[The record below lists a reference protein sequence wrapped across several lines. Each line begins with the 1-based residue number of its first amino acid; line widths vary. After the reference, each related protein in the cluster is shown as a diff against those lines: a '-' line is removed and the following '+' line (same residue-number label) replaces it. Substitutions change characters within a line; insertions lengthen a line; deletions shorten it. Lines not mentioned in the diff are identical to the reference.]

1 MPTNKNVELEGRDG
15 LKLFPHGICCYFIPN
30 LTRINGGWWIS
41 IARHLRMFYCFTNL
55 VGNASKIIFGEA
67 LTMVLEAHHMTRNPV
82 RKDQINEYKKHMEKC
97 VEVVIH
103 ICAPSTASGCNSIK
117 FHQPVHRYLT
127 RIEIGCSAM
136 EKSLEKMLGESQ
148 KKPFKH
154 TNAKFDVEVVL
165 INEVHIKCAFNLN
178 TMRINNA

>member
-1 MPTNKNVELEGRDG
+1 
-15 LKLFPHGICCYFIPN
+15 
-30 LTRINGGWWIS
+30 
-41 IARHLRMFYCFTNL
+41 
-55 VGNASKIIFGEA
+55 
-67 LTMVLEAHHMTRNPV
+67 
-82 RKDQINEYKKHMEKC
+82 MEKC

-117 FHQPVHRYLT
+117 FHQPLHWYLT

-136 EKSLEKMLGESQ
+136 EKSLEKTLGESQ

-154 TNAKFDVEVVL
+154 TNAKFDVEVLL
-165 INEVHIKCAFNLN
+165 INEVHVKYAFHLI